1 LRLKSNFVAI
11 MLAPTSAL
19 LLGIRSPLLCHVLKA
34 NGIPIAVKKGA
45 FLFKRGG
52 APSVF
57 LLEKGAMLLVG
68 PSVNDVQFLSKNTV
82 LGVSECLSSATWDF
96 SCFALN
102 PVLVYRIAHK
112 DLVRHLVGRPDLRNQ
127 CLAGLA
133 QKAPNFE

>member
-1 LRLKSNFVAI
+1 

-34 NGIPIAVKKGA
+34 NGIPISVKKGS

-52 APSVF
+52 APSVY
-57 LLEKGAMLLVG
+57 LLGKGAMLLVG
-68 PSVNDVQFLSKNTV
+68 PSVNDVQLLSKNIV
-82 LGVSECLSSATWDF
+82 LGVSECLSSTTWDF
-96 SCFALN
+96 SCFAIST
-102 PVLVYRIAHK
+102 VQVYRIANK
-112 DLVRHLVGRPDLRNQ
+112 ELVRHLVGKPDLRNQ